1 MHPCALSHAD
11 FPAQVYLTVRYEWK
25 ADCTPEKSDV
35 WWWWLGIFLFW
46 VGEGGSDSDK
56 MWKLQSS
63 HKKEL
68 GKRPYIKGVSPQGE
82 ATA

>member
-1 MHPCALSHAD
+1 MFYRYMHPCALSHAD

-56 MWKLQSS
+56 KNVETSKFSQ
-63 HKKEL
+63 E
-68 GKRPYIKGVSPQGE
+68 GIGE
-82 ATA
+82 KALYQRG